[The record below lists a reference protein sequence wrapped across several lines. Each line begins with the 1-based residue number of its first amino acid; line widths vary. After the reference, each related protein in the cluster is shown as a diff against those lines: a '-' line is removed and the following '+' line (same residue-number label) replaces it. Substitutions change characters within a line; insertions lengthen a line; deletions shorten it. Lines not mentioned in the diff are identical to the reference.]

1 MGCGKVTAM
10 LSRKIDVGGG
20 CALEAW
26 ASEHGEHPLNGP
38 LHLHHNTQSRR
49 NGG

>member
-20 CALEAW
+20 VRIRGVGVGARR
-26 ASEHGEHPLNGP
+26 ASP
-38 LHLHHNTQSRR
+38 
-49 NGG
+49 